1 MPQWTQAQR
10 DAIDAR
16 NSELL
21 VSAAAGSGKTA
32 VLVEHVLQLLREGG
46 QINRLLVI
54 TFTRAA
60 AAELRERLVAA
71 LDAEAAGNAHL
82 RRQMLLAR
90 RAQISTL
97 HVFCHHVIRQHFQA
111 ADVDPMAKVGENTAL
126 EPLLQRAL
134 DESMEEL
141 CQSEDADAQA
151 LVSQYQDAQIVEMAR
166 QLYTFLRA
174 QAEPQQ
180 WLSQHMAD
188 PAGAGL
194 APFLLLLRKEALM
207 CLEGAEQ
214 LNEQC
219 LHLLDLPGA
228 PVHLLPTAQA
238 DQALLSELRNAL
250 RQDTLPP
257 GEMRFPTRARAPKN
271 ADFDPDLA
279 ERFNNLRD
287 RMKKLA
293 KDAHDMLPADID
305 AARTEVAD
313 TLPALRALIGLVQAM
328 DARYTQYKQEKNLLD
343 YGDLEHLALKA
354 LDDPQVRQSVAAG
367 YDAIFVDEYQDV
379 SAIEEAI
386 VRRVH
391 NENNRLFMVG
401 DVKQSIYR
409 FRLADPTLFLSK
421 YEQFGSEKKAVS
433 RRILLSRNFRS
444 RSNILS
450 AVNCVF
456 ARAMRRG
463 STEIAYDDDAALHAG
478 IETTGDPAVQ
488 LHIIHDDLDAPD
500 AQDNG
505 EDTGEARKGWMYEAQ
520 LAARLIRQQVGRPIR
535 DKNGERALRYRDC
548 VILLRSASGRA
559 PLIAKILA
567 SEGVPA
573 YSDADAQYFD
583 LPEVRDIMNVLRV
596 LDNPYQDVPLLS
608 ALRCPCF
615 GFESQRLAELRLRDE
630 TRQKPFYQVF
640 FALREQEADVRAACE
655 RLDTWRFWAQHLT
668 TDRLLWR
675 ILSDSGLY
683 ALAGAQRD
691 GAARQANLRLLCER
705 AQADGARACLHDFL
719 TVSNLARR
727 TGDAGAARELGEND
741 DVVRIMTLHKS
752 KGLEFPLVILMELAR
767 NFRMPSD
774 SELLRTDAQ
783 AGLAL
788 KRVDA
793 QRRVTG
799 HTVAGRALA
808 CKHARQI
815 RAEEARLLY
824 VGMTRA
830 RERLILLSSPRSMQ
844 GVAEMR
850 DMPEGDY
857 AAGCA
862 RCMLD
867 WVVQAVGEG
876 LGTQRDTLFTASNGS
891 QWELCFHGSAEFSQR
906 LPGEEK
912 FVMPDLTQP
921 PSQAFCDSMLPP
933 ARQTQLQKTSVTALL
948 RGSVLSEE
956 EEETPES
963 KRKALHLDTLPPEFP
978 PFLAGKQ
985 LSAAD
990 RGTAAHKA
998 LGALEL
1004 SALRGA
1010 DDLAA
1015 AVRAQLSAMAKR
1027 GVLSDEELAAIDAGD
1042 VLSFLRSE
1050 MGARMLASPRVQR
1063 EWGFCLRDGS
1073 LLVQGVIDLCFIEN
1087 GAWVLVDYKTDRCP
1101 AADLPGMYGDQL
1113 RWYARALREIM
1124 GLPVSFAGLYSLR
1137 GRQLVPVEISCAI

>member
-10 DAIDAR
+10 EAIDAR

-46 QINRLLVI
+46 QINRLLII

-71 LDAEAAGNAHL
+71 LDAEAAGSAHL

-97 HVFCHHVIRQHFQA
+97 HVFCNRVICQHFQA

-126 EPLLQRAL
+126 EPLLLRAL

-141 CQSEDADAQA
+141 CQSEDANAQA
-151 LVSQYQDAQIVEMAR
+151 LVNQYQDAQIVDMAR

-194 APFLLLLRKEALM
+194 GPFLLLLRKEALM

-214 LNEQC
+214 LNDQC

-228 PVHLLPTAQA
+228 PVHLLATAQA
-238 DQALLSELRNAL
+238 DQALLAALKDAL

-257 GEMRFPTRARAPKN
+257 GELRFAVKARAPKN
-271 ADFDPDLA
+271 ADFDAALA
-279 ERFNNLRD
+279 DRFGNLRE
-287 RMKKLA
+287 RMKTLA
-293 KDAHDMLPADID
+293 KQARSMVPSDID
-305 AARTEVAD
+305 QARAEVAA

-328 DARYTQYKQEKNLLD
+328 DARYAQYKQEKNLLD

-354 LDDPQVRQSVAAG
+354 LDDPQVRQSVADG

-421 YEQFGSEKKAVS
+421 YEQFGSEMKAVS

-463 STEIAYDDDAALHAG
+463 ATEIAYDDDAALHAG
-478 IETTGDPAVQ
+478 VETVGDPAVQ
-488 LHIIHDDLDAPD
+488 LHIINDDTQDAPD
-500 AQDNG
+500 AQENG
-505 EDTGEARKGWMYEAQ
+505 EDTGETRKGWMYEAQ
-520 LAARLIRQQVGRPIR
+520 LAARLIKEQIGRPIR

-583 LPEVRDIMNVLRV
+583 LPEVRDVMNVLRV

-615 GFESQRLAELRLRDE
+615 GFTSERLAEIRLRDE

-640 FALREQEADVRAACE
+640 FALREQEQDVRTACE
-655 RLDTWRFWAQHLT
+655 RLDAWRFWAQHLT

-719 TVSNLARR
+719 SVSDLAHR

-774 SELLRTDAQ
+774 AELLRTDAQ

-793 QRRVTG
+793 QQRVTG

-830 RERLILLSSPRSMQ
+830 RERLILLSSPRNMQ
-844 GVAEMR
+844 TVRDMM

-876 LGTQRDTLFTASNGS
+876 LRMERDTLFTASNGS
-891 QWELCFHGSAEFSQR
+891 QWELRFHGSAEFSQR

-912 FVMPDLTQP
+912 FSMPDISQP
-921 PSQAFCDSMLPP
+921 PSEGFAARMAPP
-933 ARQTQLQKTSVTALL
+933 ARQSQLQKTSVTALL
-948 RGSVLSEE
+948 RGTVLTEE

-963 KRKALHLDTLPPEFP
+963 KRKALHLDTLPPELP

-1010 DDLAA
+1010 EDLSQ
-1015 AVRAQLSAMAKR
+1015 AVQAQLSALARR
-1027 GVLSDEELAAIDAGD
+1027 GVLTAEELSAIRVGD
-1042 VLSFLRSE
+1042 VLAFLRSD

-1063 EWGFCLRDGS
+1063 EWGFCLRDGD

-1101 AADLPGMYGDQL
+1101 AEELPAMYGDQL
-1113 RWYARALREIM
+1113 RWYARALREITGM
-1124 GLPVSFAGLYSLR
+1124 PVAFGGLYSLR
-1137 GRQLVPVEISCAI
+1137 QHQLVPVEV